1 MRRYCKDIGDRG
13 EDFAA
18 FVLEHNGYSIL
29 ERNFRSSFGEI
40 DIIASREGVLH
51 FIEVK
56 TRTDDEYGRPAE
68 AVTENKARIIRR
80 VSECYLARRRVSWK
94 RISFDVFEVM
104 ANLIE
109 DCM

>member
-13 EDFAA
+13 EDFAS
-18 FVLEHNGYSIL
+18 FILEQTGYSIL

-40 DIIASREGVLH
+40 DIIASKEGVLH

-56 TRTDDEYGRPAE
+56 TRTGDKYGRPAE

-80 VSECYLARRRVSWK
+80 VAECYLGKRRVSWK

-104 ANLIE
+104 TDLIE
-109 DCM
+109 NCM